1 MKNQIHEEDG
11 DSKFWII
18 VDEAHW
24 IKKDQMAL
32 VLRFIDKKG
41 FIQEQ
46 YFNIM
51 HVKDTATLI
60 LKNELC
66 VVLSWH
72 NLNVSNIC
80 GQMYDDASNM
90 REEWNGLKAL
100 FLSDCPYAYYVHWFS
115 HRLNLALVV
124 A

>member
-1 MKNQIHEEDG
+1 
-11 DSKFWII
+11 
-18 VDEAHW
+18 
-24 IKKDQMAL
+24 MAL

-66 VVLSWH
+66 VVLS
-72 NLNVSNIC
+72 
-80 GQMYDDASNM
+80 
-90 REEWNGLKAL
+90 
-100 FLSDCPYAYYVHWFS
+100 
-115 HRLNLALVV
+115 
-124 A
+124 